1 MSEMNGVWALLY
13 FKQNK
18 VVGVGEVT
26 MAESWCSSLST
37 FVSV

>member
-1 MSEMNGVWALLY
+1 MVSGLCFTLV
-13 FKQNK
+13 K